1 MVTRPFFKEIPKL
14 YFITLPAEEVQ
25 IEKTPEGG
33 YYARKF
39 IMGLPS
45 GAASYYTFDQYSD
58 LNFERALANNWSQLM
73 LEARQRQ
80 DRGRGLLD
88 FSLQIPGGE
97 QSAFTTIFGRPEVN
111 LRVNGV
117 ASMNIGV
124 SVQKSPDDINL
135 PEDQRTRI
143 DPTFDQ
149 SLQLNIQGTIGD
161 KLTIQT
167 DWDTERQF
175 EFQNRLSIVYE
186 GYEDE
191 ILKQI
196 EMGNVS
202 MQTGNSLIQ
211 GSGALFGIKSIAELG
226 PLRITSIL
234 SQQDGE
240 SNVETISGGSQEQ
253 QINIRPA
260 DYDDD
265 RHFFMDFFARQEFE
279 NSLSNPQ
286 QLIQTLQI
294 ADVEVWKLRETTQVD
309 EEARRAVALADLG
322 VVENGFGG
330 YLPPNN
336 QNDIFLM
343 SCSISSGIP
352 SRGFLRAILE

>member
-1 MVTRPFFKEIPKL
+1 MSKVRRFLAFATTVFILATGFATGVYAQEVVAPDSLSPAQQDSLRQKLRASFGSISGSKVTQPFFKQIPKV

-25 IEKTPEGG
+25 IERTEGG
-33 YYARKF
+33 NFYARKF
-39 IMGLPS
+39 ILGYPS
-45 GAASYYTFDQYSD
+45 GAASYYTFNQYAD
-58 LNFERALANNWSQLM
+58 LNLERSIANNWSQLM
-73 LEARQRQ
+73 LEARQRE

-117 ASMNIGV
+117 ASMNVGV

-191 ILKQI
+191 ILKRI

-202 MQTGNSLIQ
+202 MEE
-211 GSGALFGIKSIAELG
+211 LF
-226 PLRITSIL
+226 
-234 SQQDGE
+234 D
-240 SNVETISGGSQEQ
+240 IS
-253 QINIRPA
+253 
-260 DYDDD
+260 
-265 RHFFMDFFARQEFE
+265 M
-279 NSLSNPQ
+279 
-286 QLIQTLQI
+286 
-294 ADVEVWKLRETTQVD
+294 
-309 EEARRAVALADLG
+309 
-322 VVENGFGG
+322 
-330 YLPPNN
+330 
-336 QNDIFLM
+336 
-343 SCSISSGIP
+343 C
-352 SRGFLRAILE
+352 